1 MYIVIE
7 TFDPYFPF
15 IVVDPDDATPLIF
28 DTEEEAQAE
37 ADKCQQGIVVS
48 I

>member
-7 TFDPYFPF
+7 TFDPYWPS
-15 IVVDPDDATPLIF
+15 ICMNEDGEPLIF
-28 DTEEEAQAE
+28 HLIQDAQAE
-37 ADKCQQGIVVS
+37 AAGCQQGIVVE